1 MTDPKKTDE
10 IKDAQKPNPKP
21 ETAKPIAPPTTT
33 SAADMPVRETDLH
46 LKTKQTD
53 KQKWN
58 DATSIPQS
66 PIRQGETRQE
76 ANKSEGEFD
85 TGLNEP
91 VPEGEE
97 FANIGKL

>member
-1 MTDPKKTDE
+1 MTDSTNEAIKK
-10 IKDAQKPNPKP
+10 AQEPNPNPK
-21 ETAKPIAPPTTT
+21 TAKPDAPITTT
-33 SAADMPVRETDLH
+33 SADSMPAREKDLH
-46 LKTKQTD
+46 LRTTSPYE

-66 PIRQGETRQE
+66 PIRQGETRRE
-76 ANKSEGEFD
+76 ANESEGEYD

-97 FANIGKL
+97 TANIGKL

>member
-1 MTDPKKTDE
+1 MTDSVPNKQDQE
-10 IKDAQKPNPKP
+10 PNPAPK
-21 ETAKPIAPPTTT
+21 TAKPDAPISST

-46 LKTKQTD
+46 LKTKQSD

-66 PIRQGETRQE
+66 PIRQGETRAE
-76 ANKSEGEFD
+76 SNKSDGEFD

-97 FANIGKL
+97 KDNIGKL